1 MAAASLVVEGGDCR
15 IVGDLVFSTVTSLLA
30 EGTALFKVGQR
41 LVFDLGQVGHADSSG
56 LVLLLEWLDLAKD
69 AGVYLTFT
77 NIPDSLQGIARL
89 SNAESL
95 LHPA

>member
-1 MAAASLVVEGGDCR
+1 MAVASLVVEGGQCR

-30 EGTALFKVGQR
+30 EGTALFRIGNR
-41 LVFDLGQVGHADSSG
+41 LVFDLGQVERADSSG

-69 AGVYLTFT
+69 AGVDLAFA

-95 LHPA
+95 LPPA